1 VASTER
7 SARLTLGEWA
17 VLGLVASGP
26 VHAFAIVKALA
37 PRGELGRIWSVP
49 TPVVYRAVNSLRDK
63 QMLVTAGE
71 ERSGAGPPKTMLM
84 LTAPG
89 RSQLDTW
96 LQTPVAHMRD
106 VRSELL
112 LKLALL
118 ARLHHSAQPL
128 VSAQY
133 AAFEPVV
140 AGLEQLAA
148 TATPAE
154 FEATLVG
161 WRLESTRAVMRFL
174 QGLAVPAR
182 A

>member
-1 VASTER
+1 VAEAKR
-7 SARLTLGEWA
+7 PAHLTLGEWA
-17 VLGLVASGP
+17 VLGLVASRP

-37 PRGELGRIWSVP
+37 PHGELGRIWSVP

-63 QMLVTAGE
+63 QMIATVGE
-71 ERSGAGPPKTMLM
+71 ERSDAGPPKTMLK
-84 LTAPG
+84 LTPLG
-89 RSQLDTW
+89 RRQLDAW

-118 ARLHHSAQPL
+118 ARLERSSRSL
-128 VSAQY
+128 VSAQ
-133 AAFEPVV
+133 AEAFEPVV

-148 TATPAE
+148 AAGAEE

-161 WRLESTRAVMRFL
+161 WRLESARGVMRFL
-174 QGLAVPAR
+174 KRLAVQTR